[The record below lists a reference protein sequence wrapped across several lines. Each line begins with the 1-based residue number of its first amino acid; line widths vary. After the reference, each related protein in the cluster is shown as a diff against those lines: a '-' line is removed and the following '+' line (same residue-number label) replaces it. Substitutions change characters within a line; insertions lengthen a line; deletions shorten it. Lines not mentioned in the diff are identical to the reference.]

1 MSAPT
6 SGQVLQL
13 LPKFSDAD
21 SDLRYMSLN
30 DLYVVLTTAPQ
41 SIFNNDFNTCARAV
55 DALLKTLDDSN
66 GDVQSQA
73 IKWYVLS
80 IKTWHIDTS

>member
-6 SGQVLQL
+6 SSQVLQL

-21 SDLRYMSLN
+21 ADLRYMSLN
-30 DLYVVLTTAPQ
+30 DLYVTLNAAPQ
-41 SIFNNDFNTCARAV
+41 SLFNNDFNTCARAV

-73 IKWYVLS
+73 IKW
-80 IKTWHIDTS
+80 